1 MHKKV
6 VCWLG
11 GLLLFRSLNNSA
23 RFNEVKGVSI
33 LGLTLGIM
41 LSFTGFI
48 AVGGEWFLMWQSEK
62 WNGQNAAF
70 RLVVIIGITLVY
82 LIQPDGEK

>member
-1 MHKKV
+1 
-6 VCWLG
+6 
-11 GLLLFRSLNNSA
+11 
-23 RFNEVKGVSI
+23 
-33 LGLTLGIM
+33 M
-41 LSFTGFI
+41 LWFTGFI

-82 LIQPDGEK
+82 LVQPDGEKRA